1 MGRRICPDRYGFAR
15 PACHGRA
22 RATGMRGVRAP
33 GRLLALAIVL
43 LLALAALASPT
54 APALAQGQ
62 PARQPA
68 GQTQGQAPG
77 AKPKMFIEA
86 DELVD
91 NKDKHTVTAQG
102 NARIY
107 YKNRILQADRVI
119 YDRTTNRVY
128 AEGHATLTEP
138 DGTVLHSNRFDLTQD
153 FADGFIES
161 LRAETTDKTYLSAP
175 RAERSQ
181 NNVTVYE
188 KGTYTAC
195 ASCAANPDKPPLW
208 RVRAMRIIHNQDE
221 QMVYYTNAWL
231 EFVGVPIAYFPFL
244 SSPDPTVKRKSGL
257 LIPNVIQNSY
267 LGYGFSQP
275 IFWALAPNYDVTLT
289 PTYFTRQ
296 GFFGDAYFRHRLDSG
311 NYYVRANGI
320 FPQLPSA
327 FPQTPYGASDR
338 TFRGEIESRG
348 DFLLAPNWNAGWA
361 FTVMTDKWYYNDF
374 KVPQQNTSGYY
385 VSDLTS
391 TAYLVGQADRS
402 YFDLRGFYFEGLT
415 SHDFSAQNTTA
426 APVLDY
432 NRMFDIDPA
441 QTHGVGGEVTLDF
454 NLSNVAAASAIYQSV
469 GLHQYDAAFGLYDI
483 CSTYTPGRTST
494 NCLLRGIGGDYSRVT
509 ADVSWKR
516 KYIDPI
522 GEVWTPF
529 AFARVNGQVLDLN
542 TTNSYTFAS
551 SSGVSTISNASQ
563 TNFGVNSGAFGYFMP
578 GVGME
583 WRYPFITQAPFGSFE
598 AEPIAQIIA
607 RPNSVL
613 GNVSPVNIDSQSLV
627 FDTNNLFAWDKY
639 SGYDLFETGIR
650 ANYGAQATYRLN
662 TGGYVNAMFGQSA
675 QVAGTNSYATYNAAN
690 IGLSSG
696 LDTPWSNYVAAF
708 TLVPSS
714 LLSFTTQEQFDQAT
728 FAVKRIDVSTNV
740 NLGAWTGGIQYAN
753 YQAQPV
759 LGYFVRREGLALS
772 SRYNITDK
780 YFVSGNISFDMS
792 RQYYPFPYI
801 SFNPGPFSISSFGLL
816 GGYHDECTTF
826 QLSYTNNYVDNG
838 TGSFN
843 HNQTIAVSLQLRT
856 LGDTAFSKNFVT
868 TANGQTLSGGD

>member
-1 MGRRICPDRYGFAR
+1 MGRRICPSNRYALAR
-15 PACHGRA
+15 PACLGWVRVA
-22 RATGMRGVRAP
+22 AGLRGW
-33 GRLLALAIVL
+33 LLALAL
-43 LLALAALASPT
+43 LLSTFATLIGPVSPVLA
-54 APALAQGQ
+54 
-62 PARQPA
+62 
-68 GQTQGQAPG
+68 QTQGQTTAHAQPQGQPNADAPG
-77 AKPKMFIEA
+77 AKPKMLIQA

-107 YKNRILQADRVI
+107 YKNRILQADKVVFDRV
-119 YDRTTNRVY
+119 TTRVY
-128 AEGHATLTEP
+128 AEGHASLTEP

-153 FADGFIES
+153 FADGFIDS
-161 LRAETTDKTYLSAP
+161 LRAETADKTYFSAP
-175 RAERSQ
+175 RAERSG

-195 ASCAANPDKPPLW
+195 ASCAENPEKPPLW

-221 QMVYYTNAWL
+221 QMVYYTDAWL
-231 EFVGVPIAYFPFL
+231 EFVGVPVAYFPFL

-257 LIPNVIQNSY
+257 LIPNVIQNGY

-296 GFFGDAYFRHRLDSG
+296 GFFGDAYFRHRLATGS
-311 NYYVRANGI
+311 YYVRANGI
-320 FPQLPSA
+320 FPQNPNA
-327 FPQTPYGASDR
+327 FPQSPYGASDR
-338 TFRGEIESRG
+338 SFRGEIESRG

-374 KVPQQNTSGYY
+374 KVPQANTSGYY

-391 TAYLVGQADRS
+391 TAYLVGQSSRS

-415 SHDFSAQNTTA
+415 SHDLSQQNTTA

-432 NRMFDIDPA
+432 NRTFDIDPA
-441 QTHGVGGEVTLDF
+441 RTRGVGGQVTVDF
-454 NLSNVAAASAIYQSV
+454 NLSNVSAAAANYQSV
-469 GLHQYDAAFGLYDI
+469 GLQQYDAAFGLYNI
-483 CSTYTPGRTST
+483 CKSYTPGTTSS
-494 NCLLRGIGGDYSRVT
+494 NCLLRGIAGDYSRVT
-509 ADVSWKR
+509 ADVSWQR

-529 AFARVNGQVLDLN
+529 AFARLNGQALDLN
-542 TTNSYTFAS
+542 TS
-551 SSGVSTISNASQ
+551 SSFTFSSSNGTSTISNASQ
-563 TNFGVNSGAFGYFMP
+563 TNFGVNSGAFGYVMP

-607 RPNSVL
+607 RPNSLL
-613 GNVSPVNIDSQSLV
+613 GNASPVNIDAQSLV
-627 FDTNNLFAWDKY
+627 FDTTNLFAWDKY
-639 SGYDLFETGIR
+639 SGYDLYETGVR

-662 TGGYVNAMFGQSA
+662 SGGYVNAMFGQSA
-675 QVAGTNSYATYNAAN
+675 QIAGTNPYTTFNAAN

-696 LDTPWSNYVAAF
+696 LDTPWSNYVASF

-714 LLSFTTQEQFDQAT
+714 LLNFTTQEQFDQST
-728 FAVKRIDVSTNV
+728 FEVKRVDVGTNI

-759 LGYFVRREGLALS
+759 IGYFVRREGLALS
-772 SRYNITDK
+772 SSYKITDK
-780 YFVSGNISFDMS
+780 YFVAGNISFDMS
-792 RQYYPFPYI
+792 RQFYPPPYV

-816 GGYHDECTTF
+816 GGYKDDCTTF

-856 LGDTAFSKNFVT
+856 LGDTSFSHNFLT
-868 TANGQTLSGGD
+868 TANGQALGGD